1 MFGGVLFFALFALM
15 IIISRPLVGKVYAR
29 FGSKFVIYPGVALFI
44 LGLSALGIVMTP
56 IGIICTAPLLGL
68 GYGAAQPAFQ
78 ALAVQSA
85 PIERAGV
92 STATYFLALDIAVG
106 AGSVVLALIAN
117 ALGYQYLYQITA
129 LIMVVALALYHFVI
143 RKHSYIAE

>member
-1 MFGGVLFFALFALM
+1 MGECVLCFVALM

-29 FGSKFVIYPGVALFI
+29 YGSRFVIYPGVGLFI
-44 LGLSALGIVMTP
+44 VGLAILGVVSTP
-56 IGIICTAPLLGL
+56 VGIICTAPLLGI

-106 AGSVVLALIAN
+106 LDRLS
-117 ALGYQYLYQITA
+117 
-129 LIMVVALALYHFVI
+129 
-143 RKHSYIAE
+143 

>member
-1 MFGGVLFFALFALM
+1 M

-44 LGLSALGIVMTP
+44 LGLSALGIVTTP

-78 ALAVQSA
+78 ALAVQST

-106 AGSVVLALIAN
+106 QDQLC
-117 ALGYQYLYQITA
+117 
-129 LIMVVALALYHFVI
+129 
-143 RKHSYIAE
+143 